1 MRCIMETKWYSDFWR
16 LFASPF
22 KGGIDQVVQSGT
34 LKKGFWGTVFLWAI
48 PYIILVLFGT
58 MLIPFLPHNEFTGLT
73 YLIGIG
79 ASFIFIFA
87 WLISIGWSFVMVA
100 IGSYVYNWVI
110 TKMGGTDNVQAIM
123 KVSWYLQ
130 GYDVLLFSIG
140 YMIVLILMGLL
151 GLVFDSSAIAGFV
164 YFVGTVALII
174 ISIWI
179 SLELMARQVMLTKLQ
194 VFMASIVTFVI
205 FFIISLIFMALFG
218 GCASLVGR

>member
-16 LFASPF
+16 LFARPF

-48 PYIILVLFGT
+48 PYIILALFGT

-79 ASFIFIFA
+79 ASFIFVFA

-130 GYDVLLFSIG
+130 GYEVLLFSIG
-140 YMIVLILMGLL
+140 YMIVLIVMGLL

-174 ISIWI
+174 ISIWV
-179 SLELMARQVMLTKLQ
+179 SLELMARQVMLTKMK
-194 VFMASIVTFVI
+194 VFIACIITSIIFVLI
-205 FFIISLIFMALFG
+205 WAIFMALLG

>member
-1 MRCIMETKWYSDFWR
+1 METKWYSDFWR
-16 LFASPF
+16 LLASPF

-34 LKKGFWGTVFLWAI
+34 LQKGFWGTVFLWAI
-48 PYIILVLFGT
+48 PYIILALFGT

-73 YLIGIG
+73 Y
-79 ASFIFIFA
+79 

-130 GYDVLLFSIG
+130 GYEVLLFSIG

-151 GLVFDSSAIAGFV
+151 DLVFDSSAIAGFV

-174 ISIWI
+174 ISIWV
-179 SLELMARQVMLTKLQ
+179 SLELMARQVMITKMK
-194 VFMASIVTFVI
+194 VFIACIITSII
-205 FFIISLIFMALFG
+205 FAIIWAIFMALLG

>member
-1 MRCIMETKWYSDFWR
+1 METKWYSDFWR

-48 PYIILVLFGT
+48 PYIILALFGP
-58 MLIPFLPHNEFTGLT
+58 LLLPFLPDNEFTGLT

-79 ASFIFIFA
+79 ASFIFLFG
-87 WLISIGWSFVMVA
+87 WLISIGLSFVMVA

-123 KVSWYLQ
+123 KVNWYLQ
-130 GYDVLLFSIG
+130 GYESLIFSIG
-140 YMIVLILMGLL
+140 YTIVLILTGLL
-151 GLVFDSSAIAGFV
+151 GLVFDSSTIASVV
-164 YFVGTVALII
+164 YFVGTVALFI
-174 ISIWI
+174 ISIWV
-179 SLELMARQVMLTKLQ
+179 SLELMARQVMLTKMK
-194 VFMASIVTFVI
+194 VFISYI
-205 FFIISLIFMALFG
+205 IISIIFVLIWAIFMALLG

>member
-1 MRCIMETKWYSDFWR
+1 METKWYSDFWR

-34 LKKGFWGTVFLWAI
+34 LQKGFWGTVFLWAI
-48 PYIILVLFGT
+48 PYIILALFGT

-79 ASFIFIFA
+79 ASFIFVFA

-130 GYDVLLFSIG
+130 GYEVRLFSIG
-140 YMIVLILMGLL
+140 YTIVLIVMGLL

-174 ISIWI
+174 ISIWV
-179 SLELMARQVMLTKLQ
+179 SLELMARQVMLTK
-194 VFMASIVTFVI
+194 M
-205 FFIISLIFMALFG
+205 
-218 GCASLVGR
+218 

>member
-1 MRCIMETKWYSDFWR
+1 METKWYSDFWR
-16 LFASPF
+16 LLASPF

-34 LKKGFWGTVFLWAI
+34 LQKGFWGTVFLWAI
-48 PYIILVLFGT
+48 PYIILALFGT

-79 ASFIFIFA
+79 ASFIFVFA

-130 GYDVLLFSIG
+130 GYEVLLFSIG

-151 GLVFDSSAIAGFV
+151 DLVFDSSAIAGFV

-174 ISIWI
+174 ISIWL
-179 SLELMARQVMLTKLQ
+179 SLELMARQVMITKMK
-194 VFMASIVTFVI
+194 VFIACIITSII
-205 FFIISLIFMALFG
+205 FAIIWAIFMALLG

>member
-1 MRCIMETKWYSDFWR
+1 METKWYSDFWR

-48 PYIILVLFGT
+48 PYIILALFGT

-73 YLIGIG
+73 YLLGIS
-79 ASFIFIFA
+79 ASFMFIFA
-87 WLISIGWSFVMVA
+87 WLICIGWSFVMVA

-130 GYDVLLFSIG
+130 GYEVLLFSIG
-140 YMIVLILMGLL
+140 YGIVLILMSIL
-151 GLVFDSSAIAGFV
+151 GLAFDSSAFAGV
-164 YFVGTVALII
+164 IYFVGTITLLV
-174 ISIWI
+174 ISIWV
-179 SLELMARQVMLTKLQ
+179 SLELMARQVMLTKMK
-194 VFMASIVTFVI
+194 VFFASIITSIIFVLI
-205 FFIISLIFMALFG
+205 WAIFMALLS

>member
-1 MRCIMETKWYSDFWR
+1 METKWYSDFWR

-48 PYIILVLFGT
+48 PYIILALFGA
-58 MLIPFLPHNEFTGLT
+58 MILPFLPQNELTGLS
-73 YLIGIG
+73 YLMGIG
-79 ASFIFIFA
+79 ASFMFIFA
-87 WLISIGWSFVMVA
+87 WLISVGWSFVMVA

-130 GYDVLLFSIG
+130 GYEVLLFSIG
-140 YMIVLILMGLL
+140 YGIVLILMSIL
-151 GLVFDSSAIAGFV
+151 GLVFDSSAFAGV
-164 YFVGTVALII
+164 ICFVGTITLLV
-174 ISIWI
+174 ISIWV
-179 SLELMARQVMLTKLQ
+179 SLELMARQVMLTKMK
-194 VFMASIVTFVI
+194 VFIASIITSIIFVLI
-205 FFIISLIFMALFG
+205 WAIFMALLN

>member
-1 MRCIMETKWYSDFWR
+1 METKWYSDFWR

-34 LKKGFWGTVFLWAI
+34 LQKGFWGTVFLWAI
-48 PYIILVLFGT
+48 PYIILALFGT
-58 MLIPFLPHNEFTGLT
+58 MLIPFLPHNEFTALT
-73 YLIGIG
+73 YLLGIG

-130 GYDVLLFSIG
+130 GYGVLLFSIG
-140 YMIVLILMGLL
+140 YTIVLVLMGIL
-151 GLVFDSSAIAGFV
+151 GLASDSSALASVIYV
-164 YFVGTVALII
+164 VGTIVLFV
-174 ISIWI
+174 ISIWV
-179 SLELMARQVMLTKLQ
+179 S
-194 VFMASIVTFVI
+194 
-205 FFIISLIFMALFG
+205 
-218 GCASLVGR
+218 

>member
-1 MRCIMETKWYSDFWR
+1 METKWYSDFWR

-34 LKKGFWGTVFLWAI
+34 LQKGFWGTVFLWAI
-48 PYIILVLFGT
+48 PYIILALFGT
-58 MLIPFLPHNEFTGLT
+58 MLIPFLPQ
-73 YLIGIG
+73 
-79 ASFIFIFA
+79 SFIFVFA

-130 GYDVLLFSIG
+130 GYEVLLFSIG

-151 GLVFDSSAIAGFV
+151 DLVFDSSAIAGFV

-174 ISIWI
+174 ISIWV
-179 SLELMARQVMLTKLQ
+179 SLELMARQVMITKMK
-194 VFMASIVTFVI
+194 VFIACIITSII
-205 FFIISLIFMALFG
+205 FAIIWAIFMALLG

>member
-1 MRCIMETKWYSDFWR
+1 METKWYSDFWR

-48 PYIILVLFGT
+48 PYIILALFGT

-73 YLIGIG
+73 YLLGIG
-79 ASFIFIFA
+79 ASFMFIFA
-87 WLISIGWSFVMVA
+87 WLICIGWSFVMVA

-130 GYDVLLFSIG
+130 GDGVLLFSIG
-140 YMIVLILMGLL
+140 YTIVLVLMGML
-151 GLVFDSSAIAGFV
+151 GLAFDSRAFAGV
-164 YFVGTVALII
+164 IYFVGTIALFV
-174 ISIWI
+174 ISIWV
-179 SLELMARQVMLTKLQ
+179 SLELMATQVMLTKMK
-194 VFMASIVTFVI
+194 VFIASILTSII
-205 FFIISLIFMALFG
+205 FAIIWALFMALLG
-218 GCASLVGR
+218 GCASLMGR

>member
-1 MRCIMETKWYSDFWR
+1 METKWYSDFWR
-16 LFASPF
+16 LFVSPF

-34 LKKGFWGTVFLWAI
+34 LQKGFWGTVFLWAI
-48 PYIILVLFGT
+48 PYIILALFGT

-73 YLIGIG
+73 YLLGIG

-130 GYDVLLFSIG
+130 GYGVLLFSIG
-140 YMIVLILMGLL
+140 YTIVLVLMGIL
-151 GLVFDSSAIAGFV
+151 GLASDSSALAGV
-164 YFVGTVALII
+164 IYVVGTIALFV
-174 ISIWI
+174 ISIWV
-179 SLELMARQVMLTKLQ
+179 SLELMATQVMLTKMK
-194 VFMASIVTFVI
+194 VFIASILTSII
-205 FFIISLIFMALFG
+205 FAIIWALFMALLS
-218 GCASLVGR
+218 GCASLMGR